1 MDLTPD
7 GAIGALKARGLDSL
21 PPVAIVLGSGLG
33 AFADEARDSTAISY
47 LDIPGFPIPT
57 VEGHAGRLVVG
68 VIEGERVA
76 LFQGRG
82 HYYERGDAKAMRI
95 AIETFRKLG
104 GETLLLTNAVTL
116 KCPWTVAAH
125 STFAIEDG
133 LPESD
138 VRAIRAGKLPRDPKY
153 AALSAL
159 TKTLIENRGKASE
172 ADIERFVSAG
182 YSKAQIFEVVL
193 GAGISMTTATAT
205 NMAGT
210 PIEDHFKAQTW
221 AAA

>member
-1 MDLTPD
+1 MITCD
-7 GAIGALKARGLDSL
+7 
-21 PPVAIVLGSGLG
+21 
-33 AFADEARDSTAISY
+33 
-47 LDIPGFPIPT
+47 
-57 VEGHAGRLVVG
+57 
-68 VIEGERVA
+68 VIEPIHDDVEEPTRQERYNKRQRKQKMQKFIVHTIESA
-76 LFQGRG
+76 PEKSRPTLRG
-82 HYYERGDAKAMRI
+82 MQEKFGFLPNVMGTMAENPVLLNGFAASFGSFH
-95 AIETFRKLG
+95 G
-104 GETLLLTNAVTL
+104 GSFDECEKQVLLLTNAVTL

-193 GAGISMTTATAT
+193 GTGISMTTATAT

>member
-1 MDLTPD
+1 MITCD
-7 GAIGALKARGLDSL
+7 
-21 PPVAIVLGSGLG
+21 
-33 AFADEARDSTAISY
+33 
-47 LDIPGFPIPT
+47 
-57 VEGHAGRLVVG
+57 
-68 VIEGERVA
+68 VIEPIHGDVEEPTRQERYNKRQRKQKMQKFIVHTIESA
-76 LFQGRG
+76 PEKSRPTLRG
-82 HYYERGDAKAMRI
+82 MQEKFGFLPNVMGTMAENPVLLNGFAASFGSFH
-95 AIETFRKLG
+95 G
-104 GETLLLTNAVTL
+104 GSFDECEKQVLLLTNAVTL

-193 GAGISMTTATAT
+193 GTGISMTTATAT